1 MTEGVRWRELLA
13 EATTRLETAGIAEP
27 DTSARRIV
35 EECSGH
41 EGAEFALGLDE
52 FVTERGMASFDRR
65 IARRLDGEPLQYVLG
80 RWSFRALDLFVD
92 HRVLIPRPETEVVAG
107 LAIDELRQRHGS
119 ETATIGVDLGTG
131 SGAIGLS
138 IAVEA
143 NGVDVWMTDASEDA
157 LEVARANLAG
167 LGIAGGRVR
176 LAFGSWFD
184 ALPEELRGRIAVI
197 VSNPPYVAEHEKL
210 PDEVA
215 AWEPSRALV
224 AGPSGT
230 EDLEHIIVEGRRW
243 LRSDGAIVLEMAP
256 WQTSDI
262 AELAS
267 RHFETVRV
275 ESDLA
280 GRLRAVV
287 ASGPRDARV

>member
-1 MTEGVRWRELLA
+1 
-13 EATTRLETAGIAEP
+13 
-27 DTSARRIV
+27 
-35 EECSGH
+35 
-41 EGAEFALGLDE
+41 
-52 FVTERGMASFDRR
+52 
-65 IARRLDGEPLQYVLG
+65 
-80 RWSFRALDLFVD
+80 
-92 HRVLIPRPETEVVAG
+92 
-107 LAIDELRQRHGS
+107 
-119 ETATIGVDLGTG
+119 
-131 SGAIGLS
+131 
-138 IAVEA
+138 
-143 NGVDVWMTDASEDA
+143 MTDASEDA

-280 GRLRAVV
+280 GRNRAVV